1 MQLLDYRGTYFFQ
14 SRCQDLIQT
23 KLVQV
28 RSEISNDHVDFI
40 KNLIFQLV
48 PSFSAVQNMKRKI
61 DIAKGQ
67 ILLVVWNTL
76 WQKRTS
82 SSTTWRNVECLL
94 NNNRIT
100 SQHNAFNNNMK
111 QFLKLLEKVV
121 YKICCHQCT
130 HLMSQL
136 ITSKATGIFNPHLLL
151 HFRYLLL
158 RETLLHKS
166 VQHFSF
172 KL

>member
-1 MQLLDYRGTYFFQ
+1 MHHTHTISTMYQQRSSSYSSCHHYQL
-14 SRCQDLIQT
+14 S
-23 KLVQV
+23 K
-28 RSEISNDHVDFI
+28 IS
-40 KNLIFQLV
+40 KE
-48 PSFSAVQNMKRKI
+48 I

-67 ILLVVWNTL
+67 ILLVIWNVL
-76 WQKRTS
+76 WQERS
-82 SSTTWRNVECLL
+82 SSLLTGRNVEGLQ
-94 NNNRIT
+94 NYKRIT
-100 SQHNAFNNNMK
+100 SHHNIHNNNMK

>member
-1 MQLLDYRGTYFFQ
+1 MIQKIAFSTNFSSVQ
-14 SRCQDLIQT
+14 ILIM
-23 KLVQV
+23 KRRALGFKANLNW
-28 RSEISNDHVDFI
+28 IAHVD
-40 KNLIFQLV
+40 KLV

-111 QFLKLLEKVV
+111 QFLKLLENVV

-136 ITSKATGIFNPHLLL
+136 INSKATGIFNPHLIL
-151 HFRYLLL
+151 HFEYLLL
-158 RETLLHKS
+158 RKTLLYKS
-166 VQHFSF
+166 VQHFGF